1 MNTSMVTRC
10 VKLFIVFVCCITPLL
25 AQKVSDLA
33 QIVGIRD
40 NSLIG
45 YGLVIGLN
53 GTGDKNGSKFT
64 MQSMAN
70 MLESM
75 NVKLSPNDIKS
86 KNVAAVMVTAKMPA
100 FARAGD
106 KIDIQVSSIGD
117 AKSINGG
124 TLVLTPLSAVDGN
137 IYALAQGAITLGQTS
152 NALSGTLISGA
163 TIEREISYN
172 IATQESATLSLKK
185 SSLQNA
191 LKMQQTLNE
200 TFSERVADAL
210 DSRTIKLRRPEQMSM
225 VEFLALVEEVEIDF
239 VPKQKVV
246 IDEKSGTIVAG
257 LGITIE
263 PIIITHGEL
272 TIKIS
277 DEAQGDPE
285 AISLGD
291 DISISQSQNTLS
303 TNGKKPTVANVVRA
317 LQKMGASPK
326 NIISI
331 LETMKRS
338 GAITAEIEVI

>member
-1 MNTSMVTRC
+1 MW
-10 VKLFIVFVCCITPLL
+10 

-33 QIVGIRD
+33 QIVGIRE
-40 NSLIG
+40 NSLVG

-75 NVKLSPNDIKS
+75 NVKVSANDIKS
-86 KNVAAVMVTAKMPA
+86 KNVAAVMVTANMPA

-137 IYALAQGAITLGQTS
+137 IYALAQGAITLGES
-152 NALSGTLISGA
+152 NNALSGTLINGA
-163 TIEREISYN
+163 TIEREVSYN
-172 IATQESATLSLKK
+172 ISAQDSATLSLKK
-185 SSLQNA
+185 SDLQNA
-191 LKMQQTLNE
+191 VKIQQTLNE
-200 TFSERVADAL
+200 TFNANVALAL
-210 DSRTIKLRRPEQMSM
+210 DSRTIKLQKPQPMSM
-225 VEFLALVEEVEIDF
+225 VEFLALVEEVEIDYIQ
-239 VPKQKVV
+239 KQKVI

-263 PIIITHGEL
+263 PIMVTHGDL
-272 TIKIS
+272 TLKIS
-277 DEAQGDPE
+277 DEIQSDPE
-285 AISLGD
+285 ALNIGD
-291 DISISQSQNTLS
+291 DVSISKAQNVLA
-303 TNGKKPTVANVVRA
+303 TNGKKPTIANVVRA
-317 LQKMGASPK
+317 LQKIGASPK

-331 LETMKRS
+331 LETMKKS
-338 GAITAEIEVI
+338 GAITADIVVM

>member
-1 MNTSMVTRC
+1 MKKYLAIYIFGFSIGC
-10 VKLFIVFVCCITPLL
+10 LSFVW

-33 QIVGIRD
+33 QIVGIRE
-40 NSLIG
+40 NSLVG

-75 NVKLSPNDIKS
+75 NVKVSANDIKS
-86 KNVAAVMVTAKMPA
+86 KNVAAVMVTANMPA

-137 IYALAQGAITLGQTS
+137 IYALAQGAITLGES
-152 NALSGTLISGA
+152 NNALSGTLINGA
-163 TIEREISYN
+163 TIEREVSYN
-172 IATQESATLSLKK
+172 ISAQDSATLSLKK
-185 SSLQNA
+185 SDLQNA
-191 LKMQQTLNE
+191 VKIQQTLNE
-200 TFSERVADAL
+200 TFNANVALAL
-210 DSRTIKLRRPEQMSM
+210 DSRTIKLQKPQPMSM
-225 VEFLALVEEVEIDF
+225 VEFLALVEEVEIDYIQ
-239 VPKQKVV
+239 KQKVI

-263 PIIITHGEL
+263 PIVVTHGDL
-272 TIKIS
+272 TLKIS
-277 DEAQGDPE
+277 DEIQSDPE
-285 AISLGD
+285 ALNIGD
-291 DISISQSQNTLS
+291 DVSISKAQNVLA
-303 TNGKKPTVANVVRA
+303 TNGKKPTIANVVRA
-317 LQKMGASPK
+317 LQKIGASPK

-331 LETMKRS
+331 LETMKKS
-338 GAITAEIEVI
+338 GAITADIVVM

>member
-1 MNTSMVTRC
+1 MKKYFAIYIFSFSISC
-10 VKLFIVFVCCITPLL
+10 LSFVW

-33 QIVGIRD
+33 QIVGIRE
-40 NSLIG
+40 NSLVG

-75 NVKLSPNDIKS
+75 NVKVSANDIKS
-86 KNVAAVMVTAKMPA
+86 KNVAAVMVTANMPA

-137 IYALAQGAITLGQTS
+137 IYALAQGAITLGES
-152 NALSGTLISGA
+152 NNALSGTLINGA
-163 TIEREISYN
+163 TIEREVSYN
-172 IATQESATLSLKK
+172 ISAQDSATLSLKK
-185 SSLQNA
+185 SDLQNA
-191 LKMQQTLNE
+191 VKIQQTLNE
-200 TFSERVADAL
+200 TFNANVALAL
-210 DSRTIKLRRPEQMSM
+210 DSRTIKLQKPQPMSM
-225 VEFLALVEEVEIDF
+225 VEFLALVEEVEIDYIQ
-239 VPKQKVV
+239 KQKVI

-263 PIIITHGEL
+263 PIMVTHGDL
-272 TIKIS
+272 TLKIS
-277 DEAQGDPE
+277 DEIQSDPE
-285 AISLGD
+285 ALNIGD
-291 DISISQSQNTLS
+291 DVSISKAQNVLA
-303 TNGKKPTVANVVRA
+303 TNGKKPTIANVVRA
-317 LQKMGASPK
+317 LQKIGASPK

-331 LETMKRS
+331 LETMKKS
-338 GAITAEIEVI
+338 GAITADIVVM